1 MQRTMTTPAGKQAVA
16 ATQALVPADHLTLKG
31 ARRWQGGSSLIEV
44 LVSLLLISFGMLAMG
59 AMQGYALAASKN
71 SGHRGVAAT
80 LASEAADVLRA
91 NPQGL
96 SAAGYDLTG
105 YLSNATGISA
115 SQVLAAKCSYPACTP
130 TTLAAYDLERL
141 KSRVRSELPNGGL
154 QLVRPTIGGV
164 QSTTEA
170 DLWIVWLEPKTIAH
184 QAGSGLDAAAEKNF
198 DGCPAEAKAL
208 TQIPRCFYMRVVL

>member
-1 MQRTMTTPAGKQAVA
+1 M
-16 ATQALVPADHLTLKG
+16 QALASTEPLKLG
-31 ARRWQGGSSLIEV
+31 RSRRGQSGSSLIEV
-44 LVSLLLISFGMLAMG
+44 LVSVLLISFGMLAMG

-71 SGHRGVAAT
+71 SGHRGVATT

-105 YLSNATGISA
+105 YLSNAAGITA
-115 SQVLAAKCSYPACTP
+115 SQVMVAKCSYPACTP
-130 TTLAAYDLERL
+130 ATLAAYDIARL
-141 KSRVRSELPNGGL
+141 KARVRSELPNGGL

-184 QAGSGLDAAAEKNF
+184 QSGSGLDATAEKNF
-198 DGCPAEAKAL
+198 DACPAEAKAL
-208 TQIPRCFYMRVVL
+208 TQIPRCLYMRVVL